1 MENRNLGSTLRLEE
15 VVKEERERKL
25 SEVASGTTYREQ
37 NLRKGGAFI
46 DKKSHSYNADAAYG
60 RLQDNRQIM
69 ELWKEAINKHDE
81 REIPPEVAEKYEKIW
96 NLMDDLNMSEAVIAA
111 TGE

>member
-1 MENRNLGSTLRLEE
+1 MENRNLGTALTLEE
-15 VVKEERERKL
+15 VVKKEHGRKL
-25 SEVASGTTYREQ
+25 DGTTYRDQ

-46 DKKSHSYNADAAYG
+46 EKKSHNYNADAAYG

-69 ELWKEAINKHDE
+69 KLWKDAISRHDE
-81 REIPPEVAEKYEKIW
+81 REIPPETAEKYEKIW
-96 NLMDDLNMSEAVIAA
+96 NLMDDLNMAEAVTAA